1 MDPTLKLIFLTVF
14 FIGMTLVILSRFYVF
29 FEQRYAL
36 HFSKPFFRDFAFR
49 RQGITKHQESI
60 LRQEF
65 NFFNKLDQRNQVIF
79 KHRLAR
85 FIQRKTFIGRD
96 GIEVTEDMRTLISA
110 TAVMLTFGFRN
121 YSLNLFDKIIIY
133 PKSYFSKVNETYHK
147 GETNPMLKT
156 IVFSWED
163 FEQGYHIGDDNLNLG
178 IHELGH
184 AIHLNALHAGDVSSI
199 IFNHGFNKL
208 IDYLQ
213 NNSNVRQELIAS
225 KYFRAY
231 AYTNHYEFFAVLLE
245 NFIETPLEF
254 KLQFPE
260 LYHHMQAML
269 NFKFA
274 GY

>member
-1 MDPTLKLIFLTVF
+1 MDPTLKLIFLTIF
-14 FIGMTLVILSRFYVF
+14 FIGMALVILSRFYVF

-36 HFSKPFFRDFAFR
+36 RSSKPFFRDFVLR
-49 RQGITKHQESI
+49 RQDVTKDQESI
-60 LRQEF
+60 LRREF
-65 NFFNKLDQRNQVIF
+65 TFYNKLDQRNKVIF

-121 YSLNLFDKIIIY
+121 YTLDLFDKIVIY
-133 PKSYFSKVNETYHK
+133 PQPYFSKVNETYHK
-147 GETNPMLKT
+147 GEANPMLRT
-156 IVFSWED
+156 IVLSWED
-163 FEQGYHIGDDNLNLG
+163 FERGYHIGDDNLNLG
-178 IHELGH
+178 IHEFGH
-184 AIHLNALHAGDVSSI
+184 ALHLNAFQAGDVSSI

-208 IDYLQ
+208 MNYLQ
-213 NNSNVRQELIAS
+213 HNSNVRQELIAS

-254 KLQFPE
+254 KSQFPE
-260 LYHHMQAML
+260 LYHHMQIML